1 MTAVIR
7 KVSIL
12 LRLGKPRIALM
23 VGITAF
29 TGAVAGITQNHHA
42 DTYTVLL
49 VTLLTIFTAY
59 GAAGINNYLDRD
71 IDRAMNRT
79 KNRPI
84 VAGEISAPSALRLGV
99 FTVALS
105 VMLMY
110 FIAGVLPALLA
121 LTAALSYTLIY
132 TIYLKRTTPW
142 ASIIGAV
149 PGALPPLIGYSAIS
163 GRVDMQAMVLFLILL
178 IWQPPHFWHL
188 AMMLEGDYRRAG
200 IPVLPVVYGRAF
212 TRRLTLIF
220 SLLMSISLL
229 LPCALNMVGS
239 GYCTGAVILS
249 LLWTA
254 TSLLSH
260 TGKVSNRLAFVMSN
274 LVVLFTFLLFAL
286 ETTHTL

>member
-29 TGAVAGITQNHHA
+29 TGAVAGITQNHNA

-59 GAAGINNYLDRD
+59 GAAVINNYLDRD

-110 FIAGVLPALLA
+110 FIAGALPALLA

>member
-29 TGAVAGITQNHHA
+29 TGAVAGITQNHNA

-59 GAAGINNYLDRD
+59 GAAVINNYLDRD

>member
-59 GAAGINNYLDRD
+59 GAAVINNYLDRD

>member
-29 TGAVAGITQNHHA
+29 TGAVAGITQNHNA

-59 GAAGINNYLDRD
+59 GAAVINNYLDRD

-200 IPVLPVVYGRAF
+200 IPVLPVVYGRTF